1 MTQAH
6 TITATTIDTLGA
18 ILAHIADLTAEAE
31 IIKAALKEAATA
43 SSDAMNVFTGENFKA
58 TVVQADRTNVAYA
71 KIVKDLKV
79 PDDVIANYATIS
91 AVFTVKVTSR

>member
-6 TITATTIDTLGA
+6 TLTATSIDTLGA
-18 ILAHIADLTAEAE
+18 LLAHIDDLTVEAE
-31 IIKAALKEAATA
+31 KIKAALKEAATA
-43 SSDAMNVFTGENFKA
+43 STGSDNVFDGENFRA
-58 TVVQADRTNVAYA
+58 TVIQADRKNVAYA

-79 PDDVIANYATIS
+79 TDDVIAKYATIS

>member
-43 SSDAMNVFTGENFKA
+43 SSDAANVFNGENFKA

-71 KIVKDLKV
+71 KIVKDIGV
-79 PDDVIANYATIS
+79 AEDVIAKYATIS
-91 AVFTVKVTSR
+91 AVFTVKVTSK

>member
-6 TITATTIDTLGA
+6 TITATSIDTLGA

-43 SSDAMNVFTGENFKA
+43 SVDATNVFNGENFKA

-71 KIVKDLKV
+71 KIVKDIGV
-79 PDDVIANYATIS
+79 AEDVIAKYATIS
-91 AVFTVKVTSR
+91 AVFTVKVTSK

>member
-6 TITATTIDTLGA
+6 TLTANSIDTLGA
-18 ILAHIADLTAEAE
+18 LLAHIDDLTVEAE
-31 IIKAALKEAATA
+31 KIKKALKEAATA
-43 SSDAMNVFTGENFKA
+43 STDEDNVFDGENFRA
-58 TVVQADRTNVAYA
+58 TVIQANRTNVAYA

-79 PDDVIANYATIS
+79 TDDVIAKYATIS